1 MEKIATGLRPLF
13 ETADINPTGSIVVR
27 TSIENKE
34 KENMPLIKGGF
45 LIGKKAR
52 SENCCCYKMMYNIYP
67 GYIIYIKLN

>member
-34 KENMPLIKGGF
+34 KENMLIKVW
-45 LIGKKAR
+45 ICNWQTDR
-52 SENCCCYKMMYNIYP
+52 SENCCCHKKMYNIYP
-67 GYIIYIKLN
+67 GYMIYIKLN